1 METAVIIRAAR
12 RQAGLTQRGLAARAG
27 MPQSTVARIESG
39 AFKARAG
46 TLERL
51 LKALDLELVVE
62 PRLGRGVDRSLV
74 RRMLALTPRERIEYA
89 TKIGEAG
96 RRLREATVG
105 SE

>member
-1 METAVIIRAAR
+1 METSLIISEAR

-51 LKALDLELVVE
+51 LEALDLELVAE
-62 PRLGRGVDRSLV
+62 PRLGRGVDRSLI

-89 TKIGEAG
+89 TKSGEAG